1 MIAASPQAWSNGA
14 ASTPWAWITALQAW
28 LTFGLVAVI
37 CIPALRGIDPR
48 FGWLPFWLVVAPA
61 LDLVFLR
68 RDRLAAWTR
77 ECVSRLRSRRSIPCQ
92 ARSWRRRSLRRPQ
105 PATAIPATA
114 ANQSVMPRRLRS
126 MRRRNSPMMRR

>member
-1 MIAASPQAWSNGA
+1 MIAASSQAWSNGA
-14 ASTPWAWITALQAW
+14 ASTPSAWISALQVW
-28 LTFGLVAVI
+28 LALGFVAVI
-37 CIPALRGIDPR
+37 GIPALRGIDPW

-61 LDLVFLR
+61 IDLAFLR

-77 ECVSRLRSRRSIPCQ
+77 ECVSRLRARRRSIPRQ
-92 ARSWRRRSLRRPQ
+92 ARSWRRSSVRRAP
-105 PATAIPATA
+105 TAIAATA